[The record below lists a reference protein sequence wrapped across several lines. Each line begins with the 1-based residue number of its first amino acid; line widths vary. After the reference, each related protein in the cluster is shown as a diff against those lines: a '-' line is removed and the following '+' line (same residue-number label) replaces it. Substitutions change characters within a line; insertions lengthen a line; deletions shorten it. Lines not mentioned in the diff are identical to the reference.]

1 MNDEQKAFLIA
12 MLIFEVIVFAVV
24 LYLIY
29 GGTI

>member
-1 MNDEQKAFLIA
+1 MNEERTWFLIG

-29 GGTI
+29 GG

>member
-1 MNDEQKAFLIA
+1 MNEERTGFLIG

-29 GGTI
+29 GM

>member
-1 MNDEQKAFLIA
+1 MNEERPGFLIG

-29 GGTI
+29 GT